1 MTMAQRNNII
11 IKLAI
16 GLVLLCFIIASFS
29 GWDSLWGVNH
39 LRFLP
44 LSYTIAFFLISVLIL
59 IIWLWPNGDNR
70 ARKIIDGIDR
80 LLWSK
85 SKIARLVLTL
95 SLIIPFFIFRV
106 KAPLLGDSLTWLGIF
121 SHGESYILKWAEPG
135 AILILRNLQNLLG
148 GYSHETALM
157 AFQIMSITSGVIF
170 IYNIISIIGLI
181 CKTALG
187 RFLALTTIFFSGA
200 LLLFFGYIEFYPIVW
215 AAVSIFLNLAI
226 RYLENGQNFWVVI
239 LAYIICFLMHLQ
251 TLYLLP
257 GVAFLII
264 LKAKSKSWRRIFL
277 YLSGLGTIG
286 GVAFL
291 IWLQS
296 TRIEFQVLLLPLF
309 KGRSPAADYAVFSF
323 IHLADILNLIFLVF
337 PCVLALIAI
346 WILYG
351 KKKFDEN
358 VSRFL
363 ALISAGSL
371 LFLVLFGAAI
381 TMGRDWDIMSLSLL
395 APALLILYQI
405 DRAQPQISEKIIISY
420 SLCAGFM
427 TICFLSTAIAIKPA
441 ENRFATLLNARN
453 EAGWVIYANYF
464 LEKGETNRFKEII
477 ERQNEHFPNLKRL
490 GNAYD
495 LLESGRFGEAKI
507 IAQDL
512 AKQEP
517 YNSNYLQILGNL
529 YGKFNQFDSAEE
541 YYNKALRLQPYSTTL
556 MNEIGQLYIKEK
568 QYDKAMSILKKAH
581 SLSPEDTFIIESIAL
596 VDIQRRDYIH
606 ATGLA
611 DTLFITDKNSP
622 GAHLIS
628 MIVAINNNDLPSCRY
643 HYNEFRKYGKNRSD
657 YARVIEYYR
666 HLGH

>member
-1 MTMAQRNNII
+1 MTQRNNII

-44 LSYTIAFFLISVLIL
+44 FSYTIAFSLISSIIL

-70 ARKIIDGIDR
+70 ARKIIDSIDR
-80 LLWSK
+80 LLWGK
-85 SKIARLVLTL
+85 SKITRLILTF
-95 SLIIPFFIFRV
+95 SLIIPFLIFRV
-106 KAPLLGDSLTWLGIF
+106 KAPLLGDSWTWLAIF
-121 SHGESYILKWAEPG
+121 GHGKSYILKWAEPG

-148 GYSHETALM
+148 EYSHETALM

-170 IYNIISIIGLI
+170 AHNIISIIGLI
-181 CKTALG
+181 CKTASG

-226 RYLENGQNFWVVI
+226 RYLENGRNLWVVI
-239 LAYIICFLMHLQ
+239 LAYIICLLTHLQ

-264 LKAKSKSWRRIFL
+264 LKAKSKSWRRILF
-277 YLSGLGTIG
+277 YLFGLGAVG
-286 GVAFL
+286 GAAFL

-296 TRIEFQVLLLPLF
+296 TKIEFQVLLLPLF
-309 KGRSPAADYAVFSF
+309 KGRPPAADYAVFSF
-323 IHLADILNLIFLVF
+323 IHLADLLNLILLLF
-337 PCVLALIAI
+337 PAALALIAI

-358 VSRFL
+358 MSRFW
-363 ALISAGSL
+363 ALMSAGSL

-395 APALLILYQI
+395 APVLLILYQI
-405 DRAQPQISEKIIISY
+405 DHAQPQISEKIIISY
-420 SLCAGFM
+420 SLSAGFM
-427 TICFLSTAIAIKPA
+427 TICFLATAIAVKPA
-441 ENRFATLLNARN
+441 ENRFATLLNSRS

-464 LEKGETNRFKEII
+464 LEKGEADRFNEII
-477 ERQNEHFPNLKRL
+477 ERRSEHFPNLKRL
-490 GNAYD
+490 RNAYD

-512 AKQEP
+512 TRQEP

-529 YGKFNQFDSAEE
+529 YGKFNQFDSAEQ
-541 YYNKALRLQPYSTTL
+541 YYNKALSLQPYSSTL
-556 MNEIGQLYIKEK
+556 MNEIGQLYIKERK
-568 QYDKAMSILKKAH
+568 YDDAMSILKRAH
-581 SLSPEDTFIIESIAL
+581 SLSPEATSIIESMAL
-596 VDIQRRDYIH
+596 VDIQRRNYIH

-611 DTLFITDKNSP
+611 DILFVTDKNSP

-628 MIVAINNNDLPSCRY
+628 MIIAINNNDLPSSRY

-666 HLGH
+666 HLGN